1 MEQGELIKTVLSAQ
15 TGNAEAHGKL
25 YEAFRDMVYSIALR
39 ETKSPSLAEDIVQET
54 FLENMQ
60 TIRNLREPAAFP
72 SWLKTLA
79 YHQCTRYYKK
89 KESRHEIILDSA
101 ESSPLFDSIPE
112 ERSAYIPDT
121 SVEQKDLRETLQSM
135 LDSLP
140 ETQSSALRM
149 FYYDELPLKSIA
161 QAQNVPLSTANTR
174 LNRGRIAVKKAIDDY
189 ERKQGVRL
197 HVFAFLPLFKWL
209 LANTSVKMPQEASA
223 AILQQIAAHTAMEPA
238 KGSTASG
245 NAHQS
250 ASIGCKTAMPLS
262 AKIAAGAAAL
272 AITIGTPAA
281 IHHIQMNLT
290 APSEPSATVEVVP
303 AESSEKASE
312 AEGISDDE
320 QLWNVLDFSAAWA
333 YLDEIE
339 GRVYVTV
346 YAFDYD
352 GTFSCIFG
360 EFQSDF
366 LSAYSGTYAFDGK
379 TLSLSHYA
387 DGDPLVCDYA
397 LDAEALKITQL
408 SESGLTKY
416 QHNGDTFDLYADEF
430 NTPDHVREL
439 CASFLTNGGYELP

>member
-1 MEQGELIKTVLSAQ
+1 
-15 TGNAEAHGKL
+15 
-25 YEAFRDMVYSIALR
+25 
-39 ETKSPSLAEDIVQET
+39 
-54 FLENMQ
+54 
-60 TIRNLREPAAFP
+60 
-72 SWLKTLA
+72 
-79 YHQCTRYYKK
+79 
-89 KESRHEIILDSA
+89 
-101 ESSPLFDSIPE
+101 
-112 ERSAYIPDT
+112 
-121 SVEQKDLRETLQSM
+121 M

-161 QAQNVPLSTANTR
+161 QAQNVPLSTTNIR

-189 ERKQGVRL
+189 ERKHGVRL

-223 AILQQIAAHTAMEPA
+223 AILQQIAAHGPA
-238 KGSTASG
+238 NGLTASDS
-245 NAHQS
+245 ARQS

-262 AKIAAGAAAL
+262 VKIAAGAAAL

-281 IHHIQMNLT
+281 IHHIQMNPT

-360 EFQSDF
+360 EFQSEL

-387 DGDPLVCDYA
+387 DDDTLVCDYA
-397 LDAEALKITQL
+397 FDAEALKITQL

-416 QHNGDTFDLYADEF
+416 QHKGDTFDLYADEF

-439 CASFLTNGGYELP
+439 CASFLTNGGDELP